1 LHCISPCKKAALLAR
16 GGDAYQGCCS
26 GCPVGRFIKAS
37 ACLTAIEGVPVRCVI
52 ERPDRAPVYID
63 VGVAALRRVLLRSRI
78 NIYDLTTVEL
88 LSCLR
93 NVHDV
98 FGHGRWDRLF
108 SIGGQFGLPTD
119 QLSSAA

>member
-1 LHCISPCKKAALLAR
+1 LLAR
-16 GGDAYQGCCS
+16 GGDAYQGCS
-26 GCPVGRFIKAS
+26 RGCPVGSFIKAS

-98 FGHGRWDRLF
+98 FGHGRWDHLF